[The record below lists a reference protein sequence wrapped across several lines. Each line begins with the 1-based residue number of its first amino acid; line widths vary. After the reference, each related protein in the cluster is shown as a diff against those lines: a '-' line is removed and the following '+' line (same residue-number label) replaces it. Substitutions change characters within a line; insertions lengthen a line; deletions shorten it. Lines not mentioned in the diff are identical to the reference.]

1 MSDIQSDQP
10 LNENPEEAKPQVPKG
25 SLWERL
31 EASRQIDR

>member
-1 MSDIQSDQP
+1 MSDIQSGKP
-10 LNENPEEAKPQVPKG
+10 SNENPEEAKPEVPKG